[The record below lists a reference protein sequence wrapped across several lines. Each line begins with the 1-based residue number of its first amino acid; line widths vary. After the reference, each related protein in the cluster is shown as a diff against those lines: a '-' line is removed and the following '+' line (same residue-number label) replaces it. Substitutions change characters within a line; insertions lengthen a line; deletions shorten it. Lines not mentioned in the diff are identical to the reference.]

1 MKGQDGL
8 MSKSLLRS
16 GFTTGTCAAAAAKAA
31 AVFLLTGRSTEQ
43 VTIHTPQ
50 GILAELAVERVL
62 GGEFKGYCRVRKDAG
77 DDPDVTHG
85 SWIYGAVSVITSE
98 RWQKLLQSGQGYMA
112 DDYPGLY
119 LTGGPGIGIVTK
131 PGLSCPIGRYAI
143 NPVPRKMIM
152 AAVAEACEQD
162 REEYL
167 EIRIAIPEGIHLAE
181 KTFNPRLGIAGGI
194 SILGTSGIV
203 EPMSEHALLET
214 IRLDIRMKVLEGDG
228 EVILTP
234 GNYGE
239 TFLWETM
246 GIPLGEAVKC
256 SNFIADALGFLD
268 AEGARKVLLVGHIG
282 KLIKV
287 TGGARNTHSRYGDRR
302 MELLAAI
309 VGEYQPE
316 LTTVVQQANT
326 TEEVMGLLV
335 EHGLAIRVLNRAA
348 ELVQKQAKRWLLE
361 ESAPLVNG
369 ESEIQ
374 MEVVTFS
381 SVYGILGKTRGVQI

>member
-1 MKGQDGL
+1 
-8 MSKSLLRS
+8 MSKPSLRS

-31 AVFLLTGRSTEQ
+31 AVFLLTGRRSEQ

-50 GILAELAVERVL
+50 GILAELAAETVIS
-62 GGEFKGYCRVRKDAG
+62 GEFKGYCRVRKDAG

-98 RWQKLLQSGQGYMA
+98 RWQELLQSGQGYA
-112 DDYPGLY
+112 DDDYPGLY

-131 PGLSCPIGRYAI
+131 PGLSCPAGRYAI
-143 NPVPRKMIM
+143 NPVPRKMIL
-152 AAVAEACEQD
+152 AAVAEIGQ
-162 REEYL
+162 RESL

-181 KTFNPRLGIAGGI
+181 KTFNPRLGIVGGI
-194 SILGTSGIV
+194 SVLGTSGIV

-228 EVILTP
+228 RVILTP

-239 TFLWETM
+239 TFLRESM

-256 SNFIADALGFLD
+256 SNFIADALGLLV
-268 AEGARKVLLVGHIG
+268 AEGARKVLLAGHIG
-282 KLIKV
+282 KLIKIV
-287 TGGARNTHSRYGDRR
+287 GGARNTHSRYGDRR

-316 LTTVVQQANT
+316 LTAAVGQANT

-335 EHGLAIRVLNRAA
+335 EHGLAIQVLNRAA
-348 ELVQKQAKRWLLE
+348 ELVKQQAERWLP
-361 ESAPLVNG
+361 ESRPSADG
-369 ESEIQ
+369 ADAIDAIQ
-374 MEVVTFS
+374 VEVVTFS
-381 SVYGILGKTRGVQI
+381 SIYGILGKTRGVQI